1 MLSKHIAFR
10 CLRQFFWRKLNEMF
24 ILFADGGGA
33 LTLIYKQ
40 SDRDEKRENRASGG
54 EGHRKTLEMQR
65 FLCDLCLTLDGICY
79 IIIKRL

>member
-54 EGHRKTLEMQR
+54 QHGGEAQKNLGNAAI
-65 FLCDLCLTLDGICY
+65 FV
-79 IIIKRL
+79 